1 MSGPVKRLSID
12 TPISLPANAP
22 LDCPHIIDFQG
33 VRNHIN
39 YLGSDHIGLRAVDAI
54 ATTLYKWDPAALQD
68 LLDLTKD
75 SFHWK
80 YHNSSDYEI
89 YVIRTG
95 KNVKVS
101 KESEAQRTEPS

>member
-33 VRNHIN
+33 VRN
-39 YLGSDHIGLRAVDAI
+39 HIGLRAVDAI